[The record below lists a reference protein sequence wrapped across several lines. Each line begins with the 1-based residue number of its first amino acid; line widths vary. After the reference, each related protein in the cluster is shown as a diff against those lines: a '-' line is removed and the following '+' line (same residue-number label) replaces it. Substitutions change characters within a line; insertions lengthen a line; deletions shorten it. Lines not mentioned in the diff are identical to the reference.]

1 MFSNHWIFQHV
12 LSRLAV
18 GLCKLASDHLVA
30 LAVHQGKRDGKKR
43 EEGQGLKFI
52 EASEFEKQDKDET
65 KMREKDS
72 CEIL

>member
-1 MFSNHWIFQHV
+1 
-12 LSRLAV
+12 V